1 MQRGNPL
8 MFIEN
13 LVAPYCHIAEDMKKT
28 ITSDCEDNGEDVWFS
43 PSYVER
49 IISNLLSNAMKFT
62 PQGGRIS
69 VKSLIVN
76 KENDTNRYL
85 RIIVAD
91 NGIGIAKEELSNI
104 FNKYYQTKRG
114 YNMNS
119 SGWGVGLALIKR
131 MAEIHKG
138 SVRVESEPGKGSTF
152 TVELNV
158 EGNNFDAGCLISED
172 KVIVPLSQYKL
183 SAVRETG
190 EDADIRKDNTADAHK
205 MSVLLV
211 DDNKELISFLQDYFS
226 KKYNIFTAANGAEAL
241 EIARNESVQLVISD
255 IMMPV
260 MDGIQLCRTLKGDM
274 ATSHIPVILLTAK
287 GQSDDIM
294 NGYESGAEAYVQ
306 KPFDPIILELQVKN
320 IISLQNAMRSEIAE
334 SDSADIE
341 SSSLSVLD
349 KEFIAKMK
357 KIVEENIS
365 NNDFSVGDITSGLGI
380 SRSLLHIKMKNLMG
394 ISTGDYIRKKRL
406 DMACRLLRDGYNVSE
421 TAYRSGF
428 SGPNYFSKTFKK
440 HFGTS
445 PTEWLVA
452 AERNMPGG
460 KGDS

>member
-1 MQRGNPL
+1 
-8 MFIEN
+8 
-13 LVAPYCHIAEDMKKT
+13 
-28 ITSDCEDNGEDVWFS
+28 
-43 PSYVER
+43 
-49 IISNLLSNAMKFT
+49 
-62 PQGGRIS
+62 
-69 VKSLIVN
+69 
-76 KENDTNRYL
+76 
-85 RIIVAD
+85 
-91 NGIGIAKEELSNI
+91 
-104 FNKYYQTKRG
+104 
-114 YNMNS
+114 
-119 SGWGVGLALIKR
+119 
-131 MAEIHKG
+131 
-138 SVRVESEPGKGSTF
+138 
-152 TVELNV
+152 
-158 EGNNFDAGCLISED
+158 
-172 KVIVPLSQYKL
+172 
-183 SAVRETG
+183 
-190 EDADIRKDNTADAHK
+190 
-205 MSVLLV
+205 
-211 DDNKELISFLQDYFS
+211 
-226 KKYNIFTAANGAEAL
+226 
-241 EIARNESVQLVISD
+241 
-255 IMMPV
+255 

-428 SGPNYFSKTFKK
+428 SDPNYFSKTFKK

-452 AERNMPGG
+452 AERNMPDR

>member
-1 MQRGNPL
+1 
-8 MFIEN
+8 
-13 LVAPYCHIAEDMKKT
+13 
-28 ITSDCEDNGEDVWFS
+28 
-43 PSYVER
+43 
-49 IISNLLSNAMKFT
+49 
-62 PQGGRIS
+62 
-69 VKSLIVN
+69 
-76 KENDTNRYL
+76 
-85 RIIVAD
+85 
-91 NGIGIAKEELSNI
+91 
-104 FNKYYQTKRG
+104 
-114 YNMNS
+114 
-119 SGWGVGLALIKR
+119 
-131 MAEIHKG
+131 
-138 SVRVESEPGKGSTF
+138 
-152 TVELNV
+152 
-158 EGNNFDAGCLISED
+158 
-172 KVIVPLSQYKL
+172 
-183 SAVRETG
+183 
-190 EDADIRKDNTADAHK
+190 
-205 MSVLLV
+205 
-211 DDNKELISFLQDYFS
+211 
-226 KKYNIFTAANGAEAL
+226 
-241 EIARNESVQLVISD
+241 
-255 IMMPV
+255 

-428 SGPNYFSKTFKK
+428 SDPNYFSKTFKK

-445 PTEWLVA
+445 PTKWLVA
-452 AERNMPGG
+452 AERNMPDR

>member
-1 MQRGNPL
+1 
-8 MFIEN
+8 
-13 LVAPYCHIAEDMKKT
+13 
-28 ITSDCEDNGEDVWFS
+28 
-43 PSYVER
+43 
-49 IISNLLSNAMKFT
+49 
-62 PQGGRIS
+62 
-69 VKSLIVN
+69 
-76 KENDTNRYL
+76 
-85 RIIVAD
+85 
-91 NGIGIAKEELSNI
+91 
-104 FNKYYQTKRG
+104 
-114 YNMNS
+114 
-119 SGWGVGLALIKR
+119 
-131 MAEIHKG
+131 
-138 SVRVESEPGKGSTF
+138 
-152 TVELNV
+152 
-158 EGNNFDAGCLISED
+158 
-172 KVIVPLSQYKL
+172 
-183 SAVRETG
+183 
-190 EDADIRKDNTADAHK
+190 
-205 MSVLLV
+205 
-211 DDNKELISFLQDYFS
+211 
-226 KKYNIFTAANGAEAL
+226 
-241 EIARNESVQLVISD
+241 
-255 IMMPV
+255 
-260 MDGIQLCRTLKGDM
+260 M

-394 ISTGDYIRKKRL
+394 ISTGDYIRKNRI
-406 DMACRLLRDGYNVSE
+406 DMACGLLRDGYNVSE

-428 SGPNYFSKTFKK
+428 SDPNYFSKTFKK

-452 AERNMPGG
+452 AERNMPDG
-460 KGDS
+460 KEDS

>member
-1 MQRGNPL
+1 
-8 MFIEN
+8 
-13 LVAPYCHIAEDMKKT
+13 
-28 ITSDCEDNGEDVWFS
+28 
-43 PSYVER
+43 
-49 IISNLLSNAMKFT
+49 
-62 PQGGRIS
+62 
-69 VKSLIVN
+69 
-76 KENDTNRYL
+76 
-85 RIIVAD
+85 
-91 NGIGIAKEELSNI
+91 
-104 FNKYYQTKRG
+104 
-114 YNMNS
+114 
-119 SGWGVGLALIKR
+119 
-131 MAEIHKG
+131 
-138 SVRVESEPGKGSTF
+138 
-152 TVELNV
+152 
-158 EGNNFDAGCLISED
+158 
-172 KVIVPLSQYKL
+172 
-183 SAVRETG
+183 
-190 EDADIRKDNTADAHK
+190 
-205 MSVLLV
+205 
-211 DDNKELISFLQDYFS
+211 
-226 KKYNIFTAANGAEAL
+226 
-241 EIARNESVQLVISD
+241 
-255 IMMPV
+255 MMPV
-260 MDGIQLCRTLKGDM
+260 MDCIQLCRTLKGDM

-428 SGPNYFSKTFKK
+428 SDPNYFSKTFKK

-452 AERNMPGG
+452 AERNMPDR

>member
-1 MQRGNPL
+1 
-8 MFIEN
+8 
-13 LVAPYCHIAEDMKKT
+13 
-28 ITSDCEDNGEDVWFS
+28 
-43 PSYVER
+43 
-49 IISNLLSNAMKFT
+49 
-62 PQGGRIS
+62 
-69 VKSLIVN
+69 
-76 KENDTNRYL
+76 
-85 RIIVAD
+85 
-91 NGIGIAKEELSNI
+91 
-104 FNKYYQTKRG
+104 
-114 YNMNS
+114 
-119 SGWGVGLALIKR
+119 
-131 MAEIHKG
+131 
-138 SVRVESEPGKGSTF
+138 
-152 TVELNV
+152 
-158 EGNNFDAGCLISED
+158 
-172 KVIVPLSQYKL
+172 
-183 SAVRETG
+183 
-190 EDADIRKDNTADAHK
+190 
-205 MSVLLV
+205 
-211 DDNKELISFLQDYFS
+211 
-226 KKYNIFTAANGAEAL
+226 
-241 EIARNESVQLVISD
+241 
-255 IMMPV
+255 

-428 SGPNYFSKTFKK
+428 SDPNYFSKTFKK
-440 HFGTS
+440 HFGTN

-452 AERNMPGG
+452 AERNMPDR

>member
-1 MQRGNPL
+1 M
-8 MFIEN
+8 
-13 LVAPYCHIAEDMKKT
+13 
-28 ITSDCEDNGEDVWFS
+28 
-43 PSYVER
+43 
-49 IISNLLSNAMKFT
+49 
-62 PQGGRIS
+62 
-69 VKSLIVN
+69 
-76 KENDTNRYL
+76 
-85 RIIVAD
+85 
-91 NGIGIAKEELSNI
+91 
-104 FNKYYQTKRG
+104 
-114 YNMNS
+114 
-119 SGWGVGLALIKR
+119 
-131 MAEIHKG
+131 
-138 SVRVESEPGKGSTF
+138 
-152 TVELNV
+152 
-158 EGNNFDAGCLISED
+158 
-172 KVIVPLSQYKL
+172 
-183 SAVRETG
+183 
-190 EDADIRKDNTADAHK
+190 
-205 MSVLLV
+205 
-211 DDNKELISFLQDYFS
+211 
-226 KKYNIFTAANGAEAL
+226 

-428 SGPNYFSKTFKK
+428 SDPNYFSKTFKK

-445 PTEWLVA
+445 PTKWLVA
-452 AERNMPGG
+452 AERNMPDR

>member
-1 MQRGNPL
+1 
-8 MFIEN
+8 
-13 LVAPYCHIAEDMKKT
+13 
-28 ITSDCEDNGEDVWFS
+28 
-43 PSYVER
+43 
-49 IISNLLSNAMKFT
+49 
-62 PQGGRIS
+62 
-69 VKSLIVN
+69 
-76 KENDTNRYL
+76 
-85 RIIVAD
+85 
-91 NGIGIAKEELSNI
+91 
-104 FNKYYQTKRG
+104 
-114 YNMNS
+114 
-119 SGWGVGLALIKR
+119 
-131 MAEIHKG
+131 
-138 SVRVESEPGKGSTF
+138 
-152 TVELNV
+152 
-158 EGNNFDAGCLISED
+158 
-172 KVIVPLSQYKL
+172 
-183 SAVRETG
+183 
-190 EDADIRKDNTADAHK
+190 

-260 MDGIQLCRTLKGDM
+260 MDGIQLCRTLKDDM

-428 SGPNYFSKTFKK
+428 SDPNYFSKTFKK

-452 AERNMPGG
+452 AERNMPDC